1 MHGHTDASL
10 SDLECVDGT
19 STLVDDRTQ
28 MALPQVWNYFGI
40 FGQNSLGECVNCPCS
55 VPMGIRSTR

>member
-1 MHGHTDASL
+1 MDMQMQVLVIWNVLMAS
-10 SDLECVDGT
+10 

-28 MALPQVWNYFGI
+28 MALHLVWNYFGI